1 MQMNKEI
8 LDKLRDEYQQ
18 DRLVSKTMWNNMD
31 NEGDERDYNL
41 FEMGFVCG
49 LRYARRLSALEELSR
64 LDQELG
70 LG

>member
-1 MQMNKEI
+1 MSKEI
-8 LDKLRDEYQQ
+8 LGKLREEYAD
-18 DRLVSKTMWNNMD
+18 DRIVAKRMWYNMD
-31 NEGDERDYNL
+31 NEGDEQDYNL